1 MNIEKIVRRSLFS
14 VAVAGL
20 LSVGAWAPS
29 ASASTPAPTDTQSD
43 RRDVRHD
50 VRDRNADNRDIRH
63 DRARLRE
70 CNENN
75 GANSA
80 KCRAIRHDI
89 HKDRRDRNRDTRD
102 IHHDQRDIRH
112 DGGF

>member
-1 MNIEKIVRRSLFS
+1 MNIDKIVRGSLFS
-14 VAVAGL
+14 LAVAGL
-20 LSVGAWAPS
+20 LSVGAWTQS
-29 ASASTPAPTDTQSD
+29 ASASPVPPDTQSD

-50 VRDRNADNRDIRH
+50 VRDRNADTRDIRH

-75 GANSA
+75 GAYSA
-80 KCRAIRHDI
+80 KCQAIRHDI
-89 HKDRRDRNRDTRD
+89 HKDVRDRNRDTRD
-102 IHHDQRDIRH
+102 IHHDRRDIRR